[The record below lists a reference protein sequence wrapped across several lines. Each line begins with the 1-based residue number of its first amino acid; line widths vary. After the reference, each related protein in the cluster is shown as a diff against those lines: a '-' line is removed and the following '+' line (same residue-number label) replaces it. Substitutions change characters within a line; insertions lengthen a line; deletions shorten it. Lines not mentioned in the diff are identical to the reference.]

1 MENEIKL
8 SAIHRLRSVAGHVN
22 SVDRRV
28 AADKYCVDVIKQIQA
43 VQAALTKVSELV
55 LSGHLHAC
63 VTTAIRGDDASERE
77 RVLNE
82 IMDVYKLAG
91 K

>member
-1 MENEIKL
+1 MDNDSTQTI
-8 SAIHRLRSVAGHVN
+8 IHRLRSVAGHVK
-22 SVDRRV
+22 SVERMV
-28 AADKYCVDVIKQIQA
+28 ADDKYCVDVIKQIQA
-43 VQAALTKVSELV
+43 VQAALAKVSEIV

>member
-1 MENEIKL
+1 MDNDSTQTI
-8 SAIHRLRSVAGHVN
+8 IHRLRSVAGHVK
-22 SVDRRV
+22 SVERMV
-28 AADKYCVDVIKQIQA
+28 ADDKYCVDVIKQIQA
-43 VQAALTKVSELV
+43 VQAALAKVSELV
-55 LSGHLHAC
+55 LSGHLLAC

>member
-1 MENEIKL
+1 MDNDSTQTI
-8 SAIHRLRSVAGHVN
+8 IHRLRSVAGHVK
-22 SVDRRV
+22 SVERMV
-28 AADKYCVDVIKQIQA
+28 ADDKYCVDVIKQIQA
-43 VQAALTKVSELV
+43 VQAALAKVSELV
-55 LSGHLHAC
+55 LSGHLHVC

>member
-1 MENEIKL
+1 MDNDSTQTI
-8 SAIHRLRSVAGHVN
+8 IHRLRSVAGHVK
-22 SVDRRV
+22 SVERMVSD
-28 AADKYCVDVIKQIQA
+28 DKYCVDVIKQIQA